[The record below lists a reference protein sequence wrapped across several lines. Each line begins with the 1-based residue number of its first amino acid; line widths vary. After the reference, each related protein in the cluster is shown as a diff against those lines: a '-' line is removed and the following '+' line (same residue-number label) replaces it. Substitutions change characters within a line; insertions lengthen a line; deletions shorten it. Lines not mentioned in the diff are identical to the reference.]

1 MAKAKPASP
10 RILVIRNDKLGD
22 FMLAWPALA
31 LLRRNLPQAHIA
43 VLVPAYTAALAEICP
58 SIDEVILDPQAGGE
72 WRNGLALARLLRPGR
87 FDAVITLFSRF
98 DTGLAVRLAGIPQ
111 RYAPA
116 TKLAQVFYDHRI
128 PQRRSRSEKPEYEYN
143 MDLVRAYLADQ
154 GSGEPKP
161 AEPPYL
167 DFPPAEIKKLK
178 QAFLKEHGIAAAKQ
192 LVFVHAGHGGSA
204 NNLSLGQYGH
214 LIRELAAP
222 RKRHFVLTA
231 GPWEAE
237 QAKRLGHLVDG
248 PHTVFVSKQ
257 GLVDFAKHLAFADLF
272 ISGSTGPLHLAAA
285 LDRPTAAFYPRRR
298 SSTALRWQTVNGADK
313 RLAFMPPET
322 AGESDMGSIDVSAAA
337 AHIIKQLL

>member
-1 MAKAKPASP
+1 MPKSKPASP

-31 LLRRNLPQAHIA
+31 SLRRNLPQAYIA
-43 VLVPAYTAALAEICP
+43 VLVPGYTAPLAEICKTV
-58 SIDEVILDPQAGGE
+58 DEVILDPKTGGE

-98 DTGLAVRLAGIPQ
+98 DTGLAVRLAGIPS

-116 TKLAQVFYDHRI
+116 TKLAQVFYDHRV

-143 MDLVRAYLADQ
+143 LDLVRSYLADV
-154 GSGEPKP
+154 GIDEPKP
-161 AEPPYL
+161 VEAPYL
-167 DFPPAEIKKLK
+167 SFPSAEIKKLK
-178 QAFLKEHGIAAAKQ
+178 QAFHKQHGIAAAKQ

-214 LIRELAAP
+214 LIRELSAP

-231 GPWEAE
+231 GPGELE

-248 PHTVFVSKQ
+248 PHTVSASKQ

-298 SSTALRWQTVNGADK
+298 SSTALRWQTVNAQDK

-322 AGESDMGSIDVSAAA
+322 AEESDMGSIDVSAAA
-337 AHIIKQLL
+337 ALITKKLL

>member
-1 MAKAKPASP
+1 MKKKTTAGPKL
-10 RILVIRNDKLGD
+10 LVIRNDKLGD

-43 VLVPAYTAALAEICP
+43 VLVPSYTASLAEICP
-58 SIDEVILDPQAGGE
+58 SVDQVLVDPKLPGE
-72 WRNGLALARLLRPGR
+72 WRNGRALGRIIRPEG

-98 DTGLAVRLAGIPQ
+98 DTGFGVRLAGIPR

-116 TKLAQVFYDHRI
+116 TKLAQFFYDRRI

-143 MDLVRAYLADQ
+143 QDLVLAYLADH
-154 GSGEPKP
+154 GSAKPKP
-161 AEPPYL
+161 VEAPYL
-167 DFPPAEIKKLK
+167 SFAPAELKKLK
-178 QAFLKEHGIAAAKQ
+178 QAFLKQHKIAATKK

-204 NNLSLGQYGH
+204 NNLSLGQYAH
-214 LIRELAAP
+214 LIRDLDAP

-231 GPWEAE
+231 GPSEE
-237 QAKRLGHLVDG
+237 HQVKRLASLIQG
-248 PHTVFVSKQ
+248 PHSIFVSKA

-298 SSTALRWQTVNGADK
+298 SSTALRWQTVNDADK

-322 AGESDMGSIDVSAAA
+322 AAESDMGSIDIGAAA
-337 AHIIKQLL
+337 ADISKEFL

>member
-1 MAKAKPASP
+1 MPKSKPASP

-43 VLVPAYTAALAEICP
+43 VLVPSYTAPLAEICNVV
-58 SIDEVILDPQAGGE
+58 DEVILDPKSGGE
-72 WRNGLALARLLRPGR
+72 WRNGLALARLLKPGR

-98 DTGLAVRLAGIPQ
+98 DTGLAVRLARVPE

-116 TKLAQVFYDHRI
+116 TKLAQVFYNHRV
-128 PQRRSRSEKPEYEYN
+128 PQRRSHSEKPEYEYN
-143 MDLVRAYLADQ
+143 LDLVRAYLADL
-154 GSGEPKP
+154 GIDKPKP
-161 AEPPYL
+161 VEAPYL
-167 DFPPAEIKKLK
+167 SFPPAEIKKLK
-178 QAFLKEHGIAAAKQ
+178 LAFLKEHGIAAAKQ

-214 LIRELAAP
+214 LIRDLASP

-231 GPWEAE
+231 GPGEAE
-237 QAKRLGHLVDG
+237 QARRLGSLVNG
-248 PHTVFVSKQ
+248 PHSLFVSKQ

-298 SSTALRWQTVNGADK
+298 SSTALRWQTVNGAEK
-313 RLAFMPPET
+313 GLAFMPPET
-322 AGESDMGSIDVSAAA
+322 AEESDMGSIDVSVAAA
-337 AHIIKQLL
+337 LITKKLI

>member
-1 MAKAKPASP
+1 MPQPKPPSP
-10 RILVIRNDKLGD
+10 SILLIRNDKLGD

-31 LLRRNLPQAHIA
+31 LLRKNLPGAHIA
-43 VLVPAYTAALAEICP
+43 VLVPSYTAPLAEICR
-58 SIDEVILDPQAGGE
+58 SVDDVIVDPKSGGE
-72 WRNGLALARLLRPGR
+72 WRNGMALGKLLKRGR

-143 MDLVRAYLADQ
+143 LDLVRAYLADQ
-154 GSGEPKP
+154 GISKPKP
-161 AEPPYL
+161 VAAPYL
-167 DFPPAEIKKLK
+167 AFPPAELKKLK
-178 QAFLKEHGIAAAKQ
+178 QAFLKEYGIAATKQ

-214 LIRELAAP
+214 LIRDLASP

-231 GPWEAE
+231 GPGEAE

-257 GLVDFAKHLAFADLF
+257 GLVDFAKHLAFADIF
-272 ISGSTGPLHLAAA
+272 ISGSTGPLHLAAT

-298 SSTALRWQTVNGADK
+298 SSTALRWQTVNGEDK

-322 AGESDMGSIDVSAAA
+322 AEESDMGSIDVSAAA
-337 AHIIKQLL
+337 ASITKELL